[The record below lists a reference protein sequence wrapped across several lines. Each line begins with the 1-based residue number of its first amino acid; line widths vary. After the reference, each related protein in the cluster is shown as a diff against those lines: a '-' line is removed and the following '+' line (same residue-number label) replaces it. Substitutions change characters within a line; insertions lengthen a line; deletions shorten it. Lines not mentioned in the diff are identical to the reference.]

1 MSSEDAWALQTSALL
16 LHSRPANLAA
26 QLLGFEDLV
35 NVAAELAWHRT
46 GIIGINT
53 YGISVR
59 I

>member
-53 YGISVR
+53 
-59 I
+59 